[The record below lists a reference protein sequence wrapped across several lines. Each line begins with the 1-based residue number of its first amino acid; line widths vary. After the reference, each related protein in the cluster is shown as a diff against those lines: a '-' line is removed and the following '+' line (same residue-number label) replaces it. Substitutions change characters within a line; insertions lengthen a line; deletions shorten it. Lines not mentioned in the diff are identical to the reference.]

1 MSTSND
7 DVLPPRHRL
16 LQLDGLRGIAALSV
30 VLFHY
35 TTRFDLTFKHS
46 EAMALSFPYGHLGVQ
61 LFFVISGFVIFMT
74 LEHSKAPLDFL
85 VSRIS
90 RLFPTY
96 WTAVLM
102 TWGLLALM
110 ALPGFQPSW
119 TQVIANFSMTHELF
133 GIESIDG
140 VYWSLE
146 IELIFYVWMLLL
158 WVVGW
163 LKRPVPV
170 FCVWVIGAMLARFG
184 ATATG
189 IWVPY
194 GISHVLLFNWI
205 AWFALGIAAYLR
217 YRDGRATRG
226 TILLACLALASI
238 ATTDGDLNLLPLGVV
253 FLGAVVLASMSKAS
267 ALDWTPLVWL
277 GAISYPLYLVHD
289 KIGWLTILR
298 LEERGV
304 APIVAIVVAIVASLV
319 AASILHLLVEK
330 PATIA
335 LRRRYKR
342 NRQEALG
349 VPVGTTSSGRLPIRF
364 SRWRWGAACVV
375 TICVA
380 VGGGSIGRLLKSSAP
395 PQAGSVS
402 INTWAGEDDAGSQK
416 CMRLKAAGA
425 QLVVVLGQS
434 NAASHGE
441 PDSAGP
447 PAWVYY
453 GGVCGQRHDPL
464 PGTTGAGASI
474 WPRLGQRLEG
484 EAENL
489 APVVFAPIAVGGTRI
504 AHWTSD
510 GPVQAI
516 LQSGLE
522 QIASSG
528 LAVKAV
534 VWQQGEA
541 DMLAGTD
548 SSAYQA
554 GLDALRKTLQRHS
567 IDAPLYLAQST
578 YCRQLGSGA
587 IRRSI
592 QDYLAA
598 NTGRGFQPGPD
609 TDRLLGED
617 RYDGCH
623 FSRLGLWKAA
633 ALWAAVL
640 EPALQRRPD

>member
-1 MSTSND
+1 MSTSPGAP
-7 DVLPPRHRL
+7 LPSRRRL
-16 LQLDGLRGIAALSV
+16 LQLDGLRGLAALSV

-35 TTRFDLTFKHS
+35 TTRFDSTFKHS
-46 EAMALSFPYGHLGVQ
+46 ETLAISFPYGHLGVQ

-74 LEHSKAPLDFL
+74 LERSKAPLDFV
-85 VSRIS
+85 VSRFS

-110 ALPGFQPSW
+110 ALPGFQPTW
-119 TQVIANFSMTHELF
+119 TQVTANFSMAHELF
-133 GIESIDG
+133 GIDSIDG
-140 VYWSLE
+140 VYWSLGV
-146 IELIFYVWMLLL
+146 ELIFYVWMLLL
-158 WVVGW
+158 WLTG
-163 LKRPVPV
+163 LLRRPVLV
-170 FCVWVIGAMLARFG
+170 FCVWVVGAALARLG

-189 IWVPY
+189 IWIPH

-205 AWFALGIAAYLR
+205 PWFALGIAAYLR
-217 YRDGRATRG
+217 YRDGRVTRG

-238 ATTDGDLNLLPLGVV
+238 ATTVGELNLLPLAIV

-267 ALDWTPLVWL
+267 VLDWTPLVWL

-289 KIGWLTILR
+289 KIGWLAILS

-304 APIVAIVVAIVASLV
+304 SPIVAIVVAIVASLV
-319 AASILHLLVEK
+319 AAFILHLLVEK

-335 LRRRYKR
+335 LRKRYKR
-342 NRQEALG
+342 SRQEPSG
-349 VPVGTTSSGRLPIRF
+349 VPVGNAASDSTPIPF
-364 SRWRWGAACVV
+364 SRWRWGAACAVM
-375 TICVA
+375 ICIA
-380 VGGGSIGRLLKSSAP
+380 VGGGFIGRFLKSPAP
-395 PQAGSVS
+395 VAANVS
-402 INTWAGEDDAGSQK
+402 LNTWAGEDGAGSQA

-425 QLVVVLGQS
+425 PLVVVMGQS

-441 PDSAGP
+441 PDGAVP
-447 PAWVYY
+447 PAWVYH
-453 GGVCGQRHDPL
+453 GGICGQRHDPL
-464 PGTTGAGASI
+464 PGTTGGGASI
-474 WPRLGQRLEG
+474 WPWLGYRLKG
-484 EAENL
+484 EADTL

-510 GPVQAI
+510 GPVRAI
-516 LQSGLE
+516 FQDALKQVAASGFT
-522 QIASSG
+522 
-528 LAVKAV
+528 VKAV
-534 VWQQGEA
+534 IWQQGEA

-554 GLDALRKTLQRHS
+554 GLERLGKTLQRHG
-567 IDAPLYLAQST
+567 IDAPLYLARST

-592 QDYLAA
+592 QDYLAT
-598 NTGRGFQPGPD
+598 NTGPSLQPGPD

-623 FSRLGLWKAA
+623 FSRLGLRKAA
-633 ALWAAVL
+633 DLWAEVL